1 MVACID
7 CFLYV
12 HRHPFKPYE
21 KGQSDDEDD
30 DEADMPADVN
40 EDVDILDDDEDEGI
54 DAEEAMNQ
62 CESEDD
68 EGETERDDTL
78 NTSRINNQSFDYS
91 LPLAE
96 EDDYLSDN
104 GAAVEKPDSSSNHE
118 PELGEMLDFLY
129 ELHDVVTQTRKLVDT
144 IRSIAVIDQY
154 IREFND
160 GPKNGFIIDMRVS
173 YLRAIGGANE
183 ETVKGGNSK
192 ARRRCR
198 VFIPIQSSI
207 EAKRRSR
214 LMYFHSRR
222 GGKVPSIC

>member
-1 MVACID
+1 MITSID
-7 CFLYV
+7 CFFYL
-12 HRHPFKPYE
+12 HRHPFTPYK
-21 KGQSDDEDD
+21 KGHDDEEDD
-30 DEADMPADVN
+30 DEADTPADVN
-40 EDVDILDDDEDEGI
+40 EGVEILDDDEDEGV
-54 DAEEAMNQ
+54 DAEEAINQ

-68 EGETERDDTL
+68 EREYESDNTL

-96 EDDYLSDN
+96 ENDYLSDN
-104 GAAVEKPDSSSNHE
+104 EEAVEKPHSSLDNES
-118 PELGEMLDFLY
+118 ELGEMLDFLY

-222 GGKVPSIC
+222 GGIVPSIC